1 MVFIGSF
8 DLMAKETSRLL
19 SILLTKL
26 LLYIMN
32 IIDFVNFQK
41 IN

>member
-1 MVFIGSF
+1 MVFIRSF

-19 SILLTKL
+19 SILFAKL

-32 IIDFVNFQK
+32 IIDFVNFK
-41 IN
+41 K

>member
-8 DLMAKETSRLL
+8 DLMAEETSWLL

-32 IIDFVNFQK
+32 TIDFINF
-41 IN
+41 